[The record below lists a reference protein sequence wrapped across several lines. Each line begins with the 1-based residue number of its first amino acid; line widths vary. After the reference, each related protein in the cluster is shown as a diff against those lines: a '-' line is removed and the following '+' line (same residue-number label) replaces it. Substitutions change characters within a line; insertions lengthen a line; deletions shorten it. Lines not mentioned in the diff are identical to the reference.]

1 MNFLNSTPIAKVKVR
16 NGIFA
21 YKYRNGN
28 VIIEGQE
35 YIFYSI
41 SEAVKKWR
49 SENPYNKRKKAE
61 EFKDFLYSHIEFE
74 NIEKDAGTENLDF
87 LPFKKLRQIALNYG
101 F

>member
-1 MNFLNSTPIAKVKVR
+1 MNYLFENPTAKVKVR

-21 YKYRNGN
+21 YQYRNGN
-28 VIIEGQE
+28 VIIEKME
-35 YIFYSI
+35 YIDYSI
-41 SEAVKKWR
+41 TEAISKWR

-61 EFKDFLYSHIEFE
+61 QYKDFLYNHIEFE
-74 NIEKDAGTENLDF
+74 HIEKDAGTENLDF